1 MADTRKPPKLA
12 TALLRMFGADSALA
26 GDLAE
31 GYALGK
37 SRWWLWRQTLAAML
51 LGTHMNKRL
60 SNRETEAETMLQRFF
75 SSVAAGSLLVIA
87 VLILSALG
95 WIGVSGA
102 FKQFSECHTI
112 GQFAQTLAQFAF
124 GPLAL
129 LAIVTTF
136 GVRGWNAVVLRLWVA
151 TVAVAGGLAPVVWD
165 NDTSFAVGLVAGAAA
180 FFVGWATAAAL
191 RVGGRA
197 VTNA

>member
-1 MADTRKPPKLA
+1 MTPPRLA
-12 TALLRMFGADSALA
+12 VRLLERFATSPVA
-26 GDLAE
+26 GDLIEAHRI
-31 GYALGK
+31 GNR
-37 SRWWLWRQTLAAML
+37 SPWWFWRQTLVAMA
-51 LGTHMNKRL
+51 LGRHMNKRL
-60 SNRETEAETMLQRFF
+60 SSRETEAETMLQRFL

-102 FKQFSECHTI
+102 FKQFSECHTV

-136 GVRGWNAVVLRLWVA
+136 GGRGWNAVVLRLWVA

-180 FFVGWATAAAL
+180 LFVGWATAAAL
-191 RVGGRA
+191 RFGGRA